1 MSQRNKKWADEV
13 KGVVEVIE
21 DNKVVQVDNI
31 TKKKSINKALKKEDV
46 EKLNTK
52 ELKKDKKEIQNLKQD
67 IKVEKQLEQKRNI
80 SEIEKIKKQ
89 IEEIDNIE
97 VSVEK
102 EEKQEINKNEQKTK
116 STKKSET
123 KAKDDKGLNKQV
135 QKQSATKNQI
145 VEKSKSEPKKSQK
158 AKVEEKTKVAK
169 KVEKKVGKDIKDVIK
184 TKLKE
189 NKENQK
195 IEITKK
201 IESQKEKE
209 ENKVEADD
217 KNNTTKEIIKPIK
230 DKIEKMEEKIKDE
243 VQKVEKEVEEVEN
256 KIKDEIKK
264 VEEKVNPQIIKDE
277 IKKVEKNIKDE
288 VKKTEEKI
296 KENIQKVEKKIQK
309 EEKDKEVENKMKK
322 DEPKQESGEI
332 KNENELTKTFVEN
345 KEEKKE
351 IVEKIKQKQPQ
362 NIEQKEEIKKD
373 ISTSD
378 NIQEEKQEI
387 QIQTKSKEKEI
398 AKEDKEKNIEDENAL
413 VSVLKNEG
421 IKLYDD
427 LDPVQQ
433 TKLEILAK
441 EIKDRHSIIFFGAKA
456 QENLNRVSETMLEK
470 VKTKDLGEAG
480 ENLNRLVA
488 VLKDFDIDEL
498 NPTKKYGFFAR
509 LFGKPSPVQKFLSK
523 YDEVRVQIDRIIDD
537 LEEKKSRLLTDI
549 TSLEKL
555 YKANFEFIKILDEY
569 IAAGAYKL
577 SELEKELKELEKE
590 AKGSRRLE
598 KKLGIRDLRALITA
612 LEARIHDMKLSR
624 VVALQSLPSIRLIQD
639 NNKTLVEKINSTLAN
654 TLPLWKNQLAQAVAI
669 FRSKKASESI
679 KAAQDF
685 TNELLEKNAEKL
697 KEATKEITEQANR
710 GVFDIESI
718 KKANKTL
725 ISSINESLRITQRA
739 KEARAKAEVE
749 LTKIEKE
756 LEEALIAAEKRKIK
770 V

>member
-1 MSQRNKKWADEV
+1 MRGAV
-13 KGVVEVIE
+13 
-21 DNKVVQVDNI
+21 
-31 TKKKSINKALKKEDV
+31 
-46 EKLNTK
+46 
-52 ELKKDKKEIQNLKQD
+52 
-67 IKVEKQLEQKRNI
+67 
-80 SEIEKIKKQ
+80 
-89 IEEIDNIE
+89 
-97 VSVEK
+97 
-102 EEKQEINKNEQKTK
+102 
-116 STKKSET
+116 
-123 KAKDDKGLNKQV
+123 
-135 QKQSATKNQI
+135 
-145 VEKSKSEPKKSQK
+145 
-158 AKVEEKTKVAK
+158 
-169 KVEKKVGKDIKDVIK
+169 
-184 TKLKE
+184 
-189 NKENQK
+189 
-195 IEITKK
+195 
-201 IESQKEKE
+201 
-209 ENKVEADD
+209 
-217 KNNTTKEIIKPIK
+217 
-230 DKIEKMEEKIKDE
+230 M
-243 VQKVEKEVEEVEN
+243 
-256 KIKDEIKK
+256 
-264 VEEKVNPQIIKDE
+264 
-277 IKKVEKNIKDE
+277 
-288 VKKTEEKI
+288 
-296 KENIQKVEKKIQK
+296 
-309 EEKDKEVENKMKK
+309 ENKMKK
-322 DEPKQESGEI
+322 DESKQESGKI

-351 IVEKIKQKQPQ
+351 IVEKVKQKQPQ

-387 QIQTKSKEKEI
+387 QTQTKSKEEI
-398 AKEDKEKNIEDENAL
+398 AKEDKEKSIEDENAI
-413 VSVLKNEG
+413 VSVLKKEG

-569 IAAGAYKL
+569 IAAGVYKL
-577 SELEKELKELEKE
+577 GELEKELKELEKE
-590 AKGSRRLE
+590 AKGSKRLE